1 MNPELHV
8 KNRPVNQNDKLKI
21 VTQKSHSKIWANKS
35 NKKSRFLQDTYRR
48 CLSCTHRGVGHAA
61 AHRVGWRAV
70 GGRVPAAREARARA
84 RQAGRVQ
91 ARRLRVDHLLGRVHV
106 IYQVIARVHSRPSE
120 TQRRLAKKVAKMQRL
135 QVCGTRDPFNSKAE
149 L

>member
-1 MNPELHV
+1 M
-8 KNRPVNQNDKLKI
+8 
-21 VTQKSHSKIWANKS
+21 
-35 NKKSRFLQDTYRR
+35 
-48 CLSCTHRGVGHAA
+48 SCTHRGVGHAA

-120 TQRRLAKKVAKMQRL
+120 NSAAPRKKSRQDAAAAGV
-135 QVCGTRDPFNSKAE
+135 RDARSVQFKG
-149 L
+149 